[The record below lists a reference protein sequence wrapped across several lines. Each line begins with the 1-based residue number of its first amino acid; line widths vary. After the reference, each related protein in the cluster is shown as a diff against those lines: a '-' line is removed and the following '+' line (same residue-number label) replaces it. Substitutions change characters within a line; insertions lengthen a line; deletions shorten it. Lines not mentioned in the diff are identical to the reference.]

1 MGEAPGLRS
10 SRSGPRQEAAVRDGT
25 FADMCALD
33 SLVLRCVQANDGIS
47 FAAINGRCPGG
58 FRQADRALQR
68 LRKAGLIE
76 SRKRKWFA
84 ADRSEPASH
93 PKGDQ
98 T

>member
-1 MGEAPGLRS
+1 MGEAPDLRS
-10 SRSGPRQEAAVRDGT
+10 SRSGPRQEAAVLDGT

-76 SRKRKWFA
+76 SRKRKWYA
-84 ADRSEPASH
+84 ADRKHEDRSDEGATP
-93 PKGDQ
+93 
-98 T
+98 